1 MTSWVSSIVHRQRP
15 SGSISIKT
23 CLPATIGAEHI
34 LRLRANAL
42 ALRARR
48 LNMSDNNS
56 GAGDKI
62 LFFMAGAGIGA
73 ALALLFAP
81 KSGRETRELIARTA
95 TDSRDFITNKVTEGR
110 QMVEERGRK
119 LGDDFTSFLDK
130 SKEAVQ
136 RQKEQLTAAFEAGK
150 AAYREEKGLP
160 NE

>member
-1 MTSWVSSIVHRQRP
+1 
-15 SGSISIKT
+15 
-23 CLPATIGAEHI
+23 
-34 LRLRANAL
+34 
-42 ALRARR
+42 
-48 LNMSDNNS
+48 MSDNN

-62 LFFMAGAGIGA
+62 LFFMAGAGVGA
-73 ALALLFAP
+73 VLALLFAP

-95 TDSRDFITNKVTEGR
+95 TDSRDFISNKVTEGR
-110 QMVEERGRK
+110 QLVEEKGRK
-119 LGDDFTSFLDK
+119 IGDDFTTFLDK